1 MLIYRVTKY
10 NGLMKHGGNMKH
22 NRTNLQYI
30 ILTALFT
37 ALTAVGAFIKIP
49 VGPTPISA
57 QLLFIALSGIV
68 IGPYWGALSQILYVA
83 LGLAGL
89 PIFTGGGGLSY
100 VYSPSFGFLLGF
112 VFVPVIIGFLMKK
125 YEPKSFFLTFVI
137 IIVGM
142 LSCHI
147 IGVPYMYFILNKV
160 MGNPITMWKTLM
172 IGCII
177 FIPGDIGKALVCT
190 YVGQR
195 LIPVIRKINV

>member
-1 MLIYRVTKY
+1 M
-10 NGLMKHGGNMKH
+10 NS

-57 QLLFIALSGIV
+57 QLLFIALAGMIL
-68 IGPYWGALSQILYVA
+68 GPYWGALSQVLYVA

-89 PIFTGGGGLSY
+89 PIFTGGGGISY
-100 VYSPSFGFLLGF
+100 IYSPSFGFLLGF
-112 VFVPVIIGFLMKK
+112 IFVPVIIGLLMRK
-125 YEPKSFFLTFVI
+125 YEPKSFVVNFLIVI
-137 IIVGM
+137 FGM

-147 IGVPYMYFILNKV
+147 IGVPYMYFIIHNV
-160 MGNPITMWKTLM
+160 MGNPITIWKALM
-172 IGCII
+172 VGCII
-177 FIPGDIGKALVCT
+177 FIPGDIAKALVCT

-195 LIPVIRKINV
+195 LTPIIKRIEA